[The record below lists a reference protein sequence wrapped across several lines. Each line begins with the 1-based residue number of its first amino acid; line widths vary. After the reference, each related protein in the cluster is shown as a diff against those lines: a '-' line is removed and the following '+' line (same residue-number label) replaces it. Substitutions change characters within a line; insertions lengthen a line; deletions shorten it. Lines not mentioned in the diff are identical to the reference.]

1 MSICV
6 ADLRWFIQHLWFAY
20 IACMDDQF
28 GGMESDDGFGTQQP
42 VRIGNDANDM
52 GLVHALGF
60 FQVRRP
66 ELRASYGTSC
76 TR

>member
-1 MSICV
+1 
-6 ADLRWFIQHLWFAY
+6 
-20 IACMDDQF
+20 
-28 GGMESDDGFGTQQP
+28 MESDDGFGTQQP